1 MDTFRSYKG
10 ALIRKLGRGPLDDTT
25 IDSVGRAEFGRR
37 WGGVSSQSEWQPL
50 RDRYYIVN
58 TARVADSPGYHW
70 VGVYVTPRGMVHV
83 YDSFGRNVRRLLWRV
98 GKTASRW
105 GAGPLIGT
113 DPDAEQ
119 RGSSAVCG
127 HASLAWLLVVRD
139 CGIRVGTTI

>member
-25 IDSVGRAEFGRR
+25 IDGIGKTEFGRR
-37 WGGVSSQSEWQPL
+37 WGGVSSQSEWRPR
-50 RDRYYIVN
+50 RDRYYVVN
-58 TARVADSPGYHW
+58 SAYLPDSPGVHW
-70 VGVYVTPRGMVHV
+70 MGVYVSPRGVVHA

-98 GKTASRW
+98 GVTAARW

-113 DPDAEQ
+113 DEDAEQ
-119 RGSSAVCG
+119 KGDSAVCG

-139 CGIRVGTTI
+139 RGIRVGTT

>member
-1 MDTFRSYKG
+1 MDLYRSYKS
-10 ALIRKLGRGPLDDTT
+10 ALIRKLGREALDDMT
-25 IDSVGRAEFGRR
+25 IDSVGRAEFKRR
-37 WGGVSSQSEWQPL
+37 WGGVSSQSEWQPI
-50 RDRYYIVN
+50 RDRYYVVN
-58 TARVADSPGYHW
+58 TARVPDSPGVHW
-70 VGVYVTPRGMVHV
+70 VGVYVTPRGLVHV
-83 YDSFGRNVRRLLWRV
+83 YDSFGRGVQRLLWRV

-139 CGIRVGTTI
+139 HGIRVGTSI